1 MSLTSANTIIQISV
15 SVIFPTPQQLQK
27 FSTDNIYEAPAITPN
42 QVQMGVDGFQSAG
55 KVFVSKPISYDLLA
69 DSPSNDFF
77 DTWFSQEEAAQE
89 TFTANGLMVLKS
101 VGKKFTLING
111 SLTSYT
117 PLPPGGRILGPRRYE
132 ITWEKIIPAA
142 A

>member
-15 SVIFPTPQQLQK
+15 SVIFPAPQQLQK

-77 DTWFSQEEAAQE
+77 DTWYSQEEAAQE
-89 TFTANGLMVLKS
+89 TFAANGLMVLKS
-101 VGKKFTLING
+101 VGKKFTLVNG

-117 PLPPGGRILGPRRYE
+117 PLPPGARILGPRRYE
-132 ITWEKIIPAA
+132 ITWERII
-142 A
+142 

>member
-42 QVQMGVDGFQSAG
+42 QVQMGVDGSQSAG

-77 DTWFSQEEAAQE
+77 DAWFSQEEAAQE

-117 PLPPGGRILGPRRYE
+117 PLPRGGRVLGPRRYE

>member
-1 MSLTSANTIIQISV
+1 VAIV
-15 SVIFPTPQQLQK
+15 FPTPQQIQK
-27 FSTDNIYEAPAITPN
+27 FSTDNIYEAPAIAPN

-55 KVFVSKPISYDLLA
+55 KVFVSRPVSIDLMA

-77 DTWFSQEEAAQE
+77 DTWFSAEEAASE
-89 TFTANGLMVLKS
+89 TFAANGQILLKS
-101 VGKKFTLING
+101 VGKKFTLVNG

-132 ITWEKIIPAA
+132 ITWERIIPASS
-142 A
+142 